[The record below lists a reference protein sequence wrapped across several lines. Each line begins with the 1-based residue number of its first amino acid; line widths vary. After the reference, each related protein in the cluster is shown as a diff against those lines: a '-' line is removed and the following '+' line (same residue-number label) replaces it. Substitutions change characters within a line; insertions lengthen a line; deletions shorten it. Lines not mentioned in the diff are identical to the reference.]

1 VFVICSSKSF
11 SSSKNAE
18 IIKPKLVDFNDIAV
32 NYLITNVFI
41 TTYAR
46 VLDSK
51 ASKIEFTANT
61 LISYS

>member
-1 VFVICSSKSF
+1 VFVICSSKFF

-18 IIKPKLVDFNDIAV
+18 IIKPKLVDFIDSAV
-32 NYLITNVFI
+32 NYLTINVFI
-41 TTYAR
+41 TAYAR
-46 VLDSK
+46 ILDSK